1 MDFFNQ
7 QKAHYEVYVNLFDYY
22 WEKKL
27 WEKALEVY
35 DFLVVIPERAWY
47 VGRYFEQKGRYDRA
61 VFEYEVFTEWRL
73 FGRGQDALPYP
84 LNQYEL
90 VVMGWWYE
98 KTDPEKA
105 EKYLRLYLKA
115 DAFQDT
121 FGVELTHKQ
130 EAEEILVRIS
140 NAKSSSGGNV

>member
-1 MDFFNQ
+1 MN
-7 QKAHYEVYVNLFDYY
+7 YETYVNIFDDHWSSGCY
-22 WEKKL
+22 E
-27 WEKALEVY
+27 EAIEIY
-35 DFLVVIPERAWY
+35 DFLVVIPERAWH

-61 VFEYEVFTEWRL
+61 VFEYEIFTEWRL
-73 FGRGQDALPYP
+73 FGSGQDALPYP

-115 DAFQDT
+115 DDFKDT
-121 FGVELTHKQ
+121 FGVELSHKQ
-130 EAEEILVRIS
+130 EAEEILTRII
-140 NAKSSSGGNV
+140 NAKSSTGGNV